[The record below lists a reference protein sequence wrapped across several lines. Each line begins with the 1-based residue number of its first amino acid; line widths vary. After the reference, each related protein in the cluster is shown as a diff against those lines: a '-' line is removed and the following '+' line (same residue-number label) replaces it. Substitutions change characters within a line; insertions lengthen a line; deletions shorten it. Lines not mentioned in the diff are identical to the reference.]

1 MTQVIFFLYRLLI
14 KLASTFYKYLPIIYP
29 NYILS
34 YYCSI
39 ILSNVVV
46 QNFTQSIET
55 RASPIVHSCLEL
67 KQEPLIM
74 MRMAPYFHTK
84 KVGKKLPR
92 LQRTKPHLN
101 FRPKNRKRP
110 SLSTSLYVFTDNFD
124 GTAKSLKALITAQI
138 QQCQYV
144 LLPIMY
150 Y

>member
-1 MTQVIFFLYRLLI
+1 MNHVIREKRNLSGPFLKTNNKRQFDDTSYIFLYRLLI
-14 KLASTFYKYLPIIYP
+14 KLASTFYKYVPIIYP
-29 NYILS
+29 NNILY

-92 LQRTKPHLN
+92 L
-101 FRPKNRKRP
+101 
-110 SLSTSLYVFTDNFD
+110 
-124 GTAKSLKALITAQI
+124 
-138 QQCQYV
+138 
-144 LLPIMY
+144 
-150 Y
+150 